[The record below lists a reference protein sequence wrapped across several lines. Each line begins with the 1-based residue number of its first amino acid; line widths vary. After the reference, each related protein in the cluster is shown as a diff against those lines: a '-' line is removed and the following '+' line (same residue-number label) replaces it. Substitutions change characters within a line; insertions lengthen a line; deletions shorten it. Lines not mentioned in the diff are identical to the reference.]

1 MDTSKD
7 FYLEMDNAL
16 KSTDVG
22 TQLRAIFQIPSDDQ
36 VLVNKVSDYFLKR
49 SHIFQYTCLEKGLPI
64 NTLVKALDST
74 DAICKAIAAR
84 FDCNDLEFK
93 YKILSNIEQEC
104 TELELSS
111 YYYAIKRM
119 SKQHEID
126 DDYLR
131 AVKIVVIKNRIAALY
146 PVLEEIRDINDAIQ
160 TRSELLALFDSET
173 RISQQKLIL
182 RSVTKLSCNTL
193 QSEFQIEL
201 LWKLFESNLF
211 PSEILEHLL
220 VIAKQDPL
228 AFATHDIMLLFQIL
242 MNSIPTNDSTLDN
255 LLQSNAA
262 QILVQVGKLQD
273 IQSIIDK
280 DTIQLFLLKLS
291 QSVKHRSAADV
302 DPAVVQITLKFV
314 LAYDLSDGSYTSLG
328 T

>member
-1 MDTSKD
+1 MDTAKD

-22 TQLRAIFQIPSDDQ
+22 KQLRAIFQIPSDDQ

-64 NTLVKALDST
+64 NTLVRALDST

-84 FDCNDLEFK
+84 FECNDLEFK

-119 SKQHEID
+119 SKQKEID

-131 AVKIVVIKNRIAALY
+131 AVKIVVIKNRIAELY
-146 PVLEEIRDINDAIQ
+146 PVLEEIRDIDDAIQ
-160 TRSELLALFDSET
+160 TRSELLALFESET
-173 RISQQKLIL
+173 RRSQQKLVL
-182 RSVTKLSCNTL
+182 RSATKLSCNTL

-201 LWKLFESNLF
+201 LWKLFKSNLF
-211 PSEILEHLL
+211 QCEILEHLL
-220 VIAKQDPL
+220 VIAKRDSL
-228 AFATHDIMLLFQIL
+228 AFAVHDIMFLFQIL
-242 MNSIPTNDSTLDN
+242 INSIPTNDSTLDKV
-255 LLQSNAA
+255 LQSKAA
-262 QILVQVGKLQD
+262 QVLVQVEKLQD
-273 IQSIIDK
+273 IQSIIGK
-280 DTIQLFLLKLS
+280 ENMQLFLLKLS
-291 QSVKHRSAADV
+291 QSFKHRSVADV
-302 DPAVVQITLKFV
+302 DPASVYIILKFI
-314 LAYDLSDGSYTSLG
+314 LENNLSDESHTSLG
-328 T
+328 N